1 MAWAT
6 AGLLLLALFSFVQ
19 SWISQGEI
27 RRSYERSITPHLT
40 WQDPRAEPMS
50 NKNFEFWVEFGF
62 TVRSVGPGEARL
74 TGYEAK
80 MATSGE
86 TFPIEGL
93 VLPATLPVGAQ
104 YQWLISVP
112 NTVER
117 HLNVETPDREMR
129 ITLRYKDL
137 QSLHEYETYAAFAAG
152 PGRLKELTRAFLDVD
167 ERPANKRRI
176 VPKIG
181 RVKRW
186 RRNVGGWIAG
196 G

>member
-6 AGLLLLALFSFVQ
+6 AGLLLLAFISFVQ
-19 SWISQGEI
+19 SWISQGEL

-50 NKNFEFWVEFGF
+50 NKDFEFWAEFGF

-93 VLPATLPVGAQ
+93 VLPATLPVGVQ
-104 YQWLISVP
+104 YQWLVVVP
-112 NTVER
+112 KAIER
-117 HLNVETPDREMR
+117 HLNEDTPDQEMR

-137 QSLHEYETYAAFAAG
+137 QSLHEYETYASFTAG
-152 PGRLKELTRAFLDVD
+152 LDRLKELTRAFLDVD
-167 ERPANKRRI
+167 ESPARKRRV
-176 VPKIG
+176 VPMIG

-186 RRNVGGWIAG
+186 RQKVGGWIAG
-196 G
+196 D